1 MAERCRVYRV
11 GLWQCPHFLFI
22 VMGFVIVVAILATN
36 FVAQRYAEPEI
47 GVTIV
52 FAVTIVLFIIGHAV
66 VNSFE
71 KVAEASQLKSE
82 FISILSHELRTPLS
96 AIKWQINA
104 LTDEK
109 LKTSPEGTRHAIAIV
124 AEENEKMVRL
134 INDLLDVNRIEDKAL
149 GLVPAVFSLSQASIE
164 AVQSFEAYA
173 KASNL
178 ILTLLT
184 PKTQF
189 KVRAD
194 EGRIRSVILRLLDN
208 ATRYSASGGEVT
220 VSLEEAADKV
230 RWSITDQGVGIPASE
245 VSRIF
250 SKFFRA
256 TNILRY
262 QTDGLGVGLYIA
274 KYVIENSGGEI
285 GFRTLEGRGSAFFF
299 TLPKANGSA

>member
-22 VMGFVIVVAILATN
+22 VMGFIIVIAILTTN
-36 FVAQRYAEPEI
+36 YVAQRYAEPEI
-47 GVTIV
+47 GIASV
-52 FAVTIVLFIIGHAV
+52 FATTIILLVIGHAV

-104 LTDEK
+104 LSDEK
-109 LKTSPEGTRHAIAIV
+109 IKAFPDLIRKTLTIIS
-124 AEENEKMVRL
+124 EENEKMVRL

-149 GLVPAVFSLSQASIE
+149 GLASAEFSISGTARE
-164 AVQSFEAYA
+164 VVKGFEAYA
-173 KASNL
+173 RASN
-178 ILTLLT
+178 ITLTLLA
-184 PKTQF
+184 PKTEF
-189 KVRAD
+189 VVKAD
-194 EGRIRSVILRLLDN
+194 EGRIRSVMLRLLDN
-208 ATRYSASGGEVT
+208 AVRYSASGGEVT
-220 VSLEEAADKV
+220 VSLEDAGDKV

-262 QTDGLGVGLYIA
+262 QTNGLGVGLYIA